1 MYSNFDRKML
11 FLEIPLGYNTTK
23 FQNDSNEIWERK

>member
-1 MYSNFDRKML
+1 MYSNFDRKM
-11 FLEIPLGYNTTK
+11 FLEIPWGWNTAK